1 MKSFR
6 CSAVLVLVL
15 ISGLVAGLTA
25 AAAQKSPL
33 NEAPQSL
40 PKVTVTPLMSATTTA
55 IGQPIVLPKQN
66 VEVRVSLYD
75 IPVGATLPVHKHPQP
90 RYAYV
95 LAGKLRVVAD
105 GAGRSFEY
113 AAGEFLIEMVETWH
127 HGINI
132 GDEPVRLL
140 VIDQVEAGQANTIL
154 QR

>member
-66 VEVRVSLYD
+66 VEVLSL
-75 IPVGATLPVHKHPQP
+75 IH
-90 RYAYV
+90 
-95 LAGKLRVVAD
+95 
-105 GAGRSFEY
+105 
-113 AAGEFLIEMVETWH
+113 I
-127 HGINI
+127 
-132 GDEPVRLL
+132 
-140 VIDQVEAGQANTIL
+140 
-154 QR
+154 